1 MADNHPDAQVTRHTT
16 RPWLERVKGLLQL
29 RDFRL
34 MWIAGGLDNTG
45 RWMDSVV
52 MGLLVLNLTD
62 SAFQVALLF
71 VCRWLPMLAFALL
84 SGMIAD
90 RANRWAIMMMSR
102 SVAVIATVAIMA
114 LVITDIVEP
123 WHVFIAS
130 FFLGLLFVMEFP
142 SRRSLIYDLVGS
154 DRIVSAMSL
163 ETINSTLGK
172 FVGPFMAGMLIEL
185 TDFSGTYGF
194 LVAVYVISFGLILV
208 MRGRGPVRAVS
219 SYAFWRTVSRG
230 FKYSVNNSVI
240 RSVLIITLIMN
251 AMAFSVESLF
261 PVVARDHLGVGAG
274 LTGILISAQAI
285 GSLAAAS
292 VIASLA
298 VIRYHGR
305 IFCLGLALQLL
316 SLLFFALS
324 PWYPV
329 SFLMLLLAG
338 LGAAGYSTMQSTI
351 ILISSE
357 PEMRGTAL
365 GMLGQCIGVAAV
377 GGLAVGIVA
386 NFFSAHIAV
395 AISVSLGL
403 ALLVPAMF
411 FSPLVRSPITPP
423 SGTAESTIP
432 KPI

>member
-1 MADNHPDAQVTRHTT
+1 
-16 RPWLERVKGLLQL
+16 
-29 RDFRL
+29 
-34 MWIAGGLDNTG
+34 MWAAGGLDNTG
-45 RWMDSVV
+45 RWMDVVV
-52 MGLLVLNLTD
+52 MGLLVLELTD

-71 VCRWLPMLAFALL
+71 VFRWVPMLAFALI
-84 SGMIAD
+84 SGMVAD
-90 RANRWAIMMMSR
+90 RANRWAIMMVSR
-102 SVAVIATVAIMA
+102 MVAVTTTGAV
-114 LVITDIVEP
+114 LVLVLADAVEP

-130 FFLGLLFVMEFP
+130 FFLGGLFVLEFP

-163 ETINSTLGK
+163 ETINSTLGR
-172 FVGPFMAGMLIEL
+172 FMGPFLAGLLIEL
-185 TDFSGTYGF
+185 TDFSGTYIV
-194 LVAVYVISFGLILV
+194 LMVVYIVAFVLILV
-208 MRGRGPVRAVS
+208 MKGRGPVRAPS
-219 SYAFWRTVSRG
+219 PYAFWSTVSRG
-230 FKYSVNNSVI
+230 FKYSLNNSVI
-240 RSVLIITLIMN
+240 RSVLLITLIMN

-261 PVVARDHLGVGAG
+261 PVVAKNHLGVGPG

-305 IFCLGLALQLL
+305 IFALGLVLQLI

-329 SFLMLLLAG
+329 SFLMLMLAG

-377 GGLAVGIVA
+377 GGLAVGVGA
-386 NFFSAHIAV
+386 NYFSAQAAV
-395 AISVSLGL
+395 AMSVSLGL
-403 ALLVPAMF
+403 LLLIPVLS
-411 FSPLVRSPITPP
+411 FSPLLRRPISPPGE
-423 SGTAESTIP
+423 SAEPT
-432 KPI
+432 

>member
-1 MADNHPDAQVTRHTT
+1 
-16 RPWLERVKGLLQL
+16 
-29 RDFRL
+29 
-34 MWIAGGLDNTG
+34 MWAAGGLDNTG
-45 RWMDSVV
+45 RWMDVVV
-52 MGLLVLNLTD
+52 MGLLVLELTD

-71 VCRWLPMLAFALL
+71 VFRWVPMLAFALI
-84 SGMIAD
+84 SGMVAD
-90 RANRWAIMMMSR
+90 RANRWAIMMVSR
-102 SVAVIATVAIMA
+102 MVAVTTTGAV
-114 LVITDIVEP
+114 LVLVLADAVEP

-130 FFLGLLFVMEFP
+130 FFLGGLFVLEFP

-163 ETINSTLGK
+163 ETINSTLGR
-172 FVGPFMAGMLIEL
+172 FMGPFLAGLLIEL
-185 TDFSGTYGF
+185 TDFSGTYIV
-194 LVAVYVISFGLILV
+194 LMVVYIVAFVLILV
-208 MRGRGPVRAVS
+208 MKGRGPVRAPS
-219 SYAFWRTVSRG
+219 PYAFWSTVSRG
-230 FKYSVNNSVI
+230 FKYSLNNSVI
-240 RSVLIITLIMN
+240 RSVLLITLIMN

-261 PVVARDHLGVGAG
+261 PVVAKNHLGVGAG

-305 IFCLGLALQLL
+305 IFALGLVLQLI

-329 SFLMLLLAG
+329 SFLMLMLAG

-377 GGLAVGIVA
+377 GGLAVGVVA
-386 NFFSAHIAV
+386 NYFSAQAAV
-395 AISVSLGL
+395 AMSVSLGL
-403 ALLVPAMF
+403 LLLIPALS
-411 FSPLVRSPITPP
+411 FSPLLRRPISPP
-423 SGTAESTIP
+423 GEAA
-432 KPI
+432 

>member
-1 MADNHPDAQVTRHTT
+1 MCA
-16 RPWLERVKGLLQL
+16 
-29 RDFRL
+29 
-34 MWIAGGLDNTG
+34 AGGLDNTG
-45 RWMDSVV
+45 RWMDVVV
-52 MGLLVLNLTD
+52 MGLLVLEMTD

-71 VCRWLPMLAFALL
+71 VFRWVPMLAFALI

-90 RANRWAIMMMSR
+90 RANRWAIMMVSR
-102 SVAVIATVAIMA
+102 MVAVAITGA
-114 LVITDIVEP
+114 ILVLVLTGAVEP

-130 FFLGLLFVMEFP
+130 FFLGWLFVLEFP
-142 SRRSLIYDLVGS
+142 SRRSLIYDLVGN

-163 ETINSTLGK
+163 ETINMTLGR
-172 FVGPFMAGMLIEL
+172 FMGPFLAGLLIEL
-185 TDFSGTYGF
+185 TDFSGTYIVLM
-194 LVAVYVISFGLILV
+194 LVYIVAFVLILV
-208 MRGRGPVRAVS
+208 MKGRGPVRAPS
-219 SYAFWRTVSRG
+219 PYAFWNTVSRG

-240 RSVLIITLIMN
+240 RSVLVITLIMN

-261 PVVARDHLGVGAG
+261 PVVAKNHLGVGAG

-298 VIRYHGR
+298 VVRYHGR
-305 IFCLGLALQLL
+305 IFALGLVLQLI

-329 SFLMLLLAG
+329 SFLMLMLAG

-377 GGLAVGIVA
+377 GGLAVGVVA
-386 NFFSAHIAV
+386 NYFSAQAAV
-395 AISVSLGL
+395 AMSVSLGL
-403 ALLVPAMF
+403 LLLIPALS
-411 FSPLVRSPITPP
+411 FSPLLRRPISPP
-423 SGTAESTIP
+423 GEAA
-432 KPI
+432 

>member
-1 MADNHPDAQVTRHTT
+1 M
-16 RPWLERVKGLLQL
+16 KGLLGM

-34 MWIAGGLDNTG
+34 MWAAGGLDNAG
-45 RWMDSVV
+45 RWMDTVV
-52 MGLLVLNLTD
+52 MGLLVLDLTD

-71 VCRWLPMLAFALL
+71 VFRWVPMLAFALL

-90 RANRWAIMMMSR
+90 RANRWAVMMLAR
-102 SVAVIATVAIMA
+102 TVAVAATAVILA
-114 LVITDIVEP
+114 LVLTGAVEP
-123 WHVFIAS
+123 WHLFIAS
-130 FFLGLLFVMEFP
+130 FFLGCLFVMEFP

-154 DRIVSAMSL
+154 ERIVSAMSL
-163 ETINSTLGK
+163 ETINTTIGR
-172 FVGPFMAGMLIEL
+172 FAGPFMAGLLIEF
-185 TDFSGTYGF
+185 TGF
-194 LVAVYVISFGLILV
+194 KGPYLLLLVVYVIAFALIMV
-208 MRGRGPVRAVS
+208 IETRGPVRVKP
-219 SYAFWRTVSRG
+219 SYSFWGTVSRG
-230 FKYSVNNSVI
+230 FKYSLNNSVI

-285 GSLAAAS
+285 GSLAAAT

-298 VIRYHGR
+298 VVRYHGR
-305 IFCLGLALQLL
+305 IFCLGLGLQLL
-316 SLLFFALS
+316 SLLFFAIS
-324 PWYPV
+324 PWYPL

-351 ILISSE
+351 ILISAE

-386 NFFSAHIAV
+386 NFFSAQAAV
-395 AISVSLGL
+395 AMSVSLGL
-403 ALLVPAMF
+403 VLLLPAGF
-411 FSPLVRSPITPP
+411 FSPLVRRPISPPDE
-423 SGTAESTIP
+423 AA
-432 KPI
+432 

>member
-1 MADNHPDAQVTRHTT
+1 MCA
-16 RPWLERVKGLLQL
+16 
-29 RDFRL
+29 
-34 MWIAGGLDNTG
+34 AGGLDNTG
-45 RWMDSVV
+45 RWMDVVV
-52 MGLLVLNLTD
+52 MGLLVLELTD

-71 VCRWLPMLAFALL
+71 VFRWLPMLAFALI
-84 SGMIAD
+84 SGMVAD
-90 RANRWAIMMMSR
+90 RANRWAIMMVSR
-102 SVAVIATVAIMA
+102 MVAVTTTGAV
-114 LVITDIVEP
+114 LVLVLADAVEP

-130 FFLGLLFVMEFP
+130 FFLGGLFVLEFP

-163 ETINSTLGK
+163 ETISMTLGR
-172 FVGPFMAGMLIEL
+172 FMGPFLAGLLIEL
-185 TDFSGTYGF
+185 TDFSGTYIV
-194 LVAVYVISFGLILV
+194 LMVVYIVAFVLILV
-208 MRGRGPVRAVS
+208 MKGRGPVRAPS
-219 SYAFWRTVSRG
+219 PYAFWSTVSRG

-240 RSVLIITLIMN
+240 RSVLVITLIMN

-261 PVVARDHLGVGAG
+261 PVVAKNHLGVGPG

-298 VIRYHGR
+298 VVRYHGR
-305 IFCLGLALQLL
+305 IFALGLVLQLI

-329 SFLMLLLAG
+329 SFLMLMLAG

-377 GGLAVGIVA
+377 GGLAVGVVA
-386 NFFSAHIAV
+386 NYFSAQAAV
-395 AISVSLGL
+395 AMSVSLGL
-403 ALLVPAMF
+403 LLLIPALS
-411 FSPLVRSPITPP
+411 FSPLLRRPISPP
-423 SGTAESTIP
+423 GEAA
-432 KPI
+432 

>member
-1 MADNHPDAQVTRHTT
+1 
-16 RPWLERVKGLLQL
+16 
-29 RDFRL
+29 
-34 MWIAGGLDNTG
+34 MWAAGGLDNTG
-45 RWMDSVV
+45 RWMDVVV
-52 MGLLVLNLTD
+52 MGLLVLELTD

-71 VCRWLPMLAFALL
+71 VFRWVPMLAFALI
-84 SGMIAD
+84 SGMVAD
-90 RANRWAIMMMSR
+90 RANRWASMMVSR
-102 SVAVIATVAIMA
+102 MVAVTTTGAV
-114 LVITDIVEP
+114 LVLVLADAVEP

-130 FFLGLLFVMEFP
+130 FFLGGLFVLEFP

-163 ETINSTLGK
+163 ETINSTLGR
-172 FVGPFMAGMLIEL
+172 FMGPFLAGLLIEL
-185 TDFSGTYGF
+185 TDFSGTYIV
-194 LVAVYVISFGLILV
+194 LMVVYIVAFVLILV
-208 MRGRGPVRAVS
+208 MKGRGPVRAPS
-219 SYAFWRTVSRG
+219 PYAFWSTVSRG
-230 FKYSVNNSVI
+230 FKYSLNNSVI
-240 RSVLIITLIMN
+240 RSVLLITLIMN

-261 PVVARDHLGVGAG
+261 PVVAKNHLGVGPG

-305 IFCLGLALQLL
+305 IFALGLVLQLI

-329 SFLMLLLAG
+329 SFLMLMLAG

-377 GGLAVGIVA
+377 GGLAVGVVA
-386 NFFSAHIAV
+386 NYFSAQAAV
-395 AISVSLGL
+395 AMSVSLGL
-403 ALLVPAMF
+403 LLLIPVLS
-411 FSPLVRSPITPP
+411 FSPLLRRPISPPGE
-423 SGTAESTIP
+423 SAEPT
-432 KPI
+432 

>member
-1 MADNHPDAQVTRHTT
+1 
-16 RPWLERVKGLLQL
+16 
-29 RDFRL
+29 
-34 MWIAGGLDNTG
+34 MWAAGGLDNTG
-45 RWMDSVV
+45 RWMDVVV
-52 MGLLVLNLTD
+52 MGLLVLELTD

-71 VCRWLPMLAFALL
+71 VFRWVPMLAFALI
-84 SGMIAD
+84 SGMVAD
-90 RANRWAIMMMSR
+90 RANRWAIMMVSR
-102 SVAVIATVAIMA
+102 MVAVTTTGAV
-114 LVITDIVEP
+114 LVLVLADAVEP

-130 FFLGLLFVMEFP
+130 FFLGGLFVLEFP

-163 ETINSTLGK
+163 ETINSTLGR
-172 FVGPFMAGMLIEL
+172 FMGPFLAGLLIEL
-185 TDFSGTYGF
+185 TDFSGTYIV
-194 LVAVYVISFGLILV
+194 LMVVYIVAFVFILV
-208 MRGRGPVRAVS
+208 MKGRGPVRAPS
-219 SYAFWRTVSRG
+219 PYAFWSTVSRG
-230 FKYSVNNSVI
+230 FKYSLNNSVI
-240 RSVLIITLIMN
+240 RSVLLITLIMN

-261 PVVARDHLGVGAG
+261 PVVAKNHLGVGPG

-305 IFCLGLALQLL
+305 IFALGLVLQLI

-329 SFLMLLLAG
+329 SFLMLMLAG

-377 GGLAVGIVA
+377 GGLAVGVVA
-386 NFFSAHIAV
+386 NYFSAQAAV
-395 AISVSLGL
+395 AMSVSLGL
-403 ALLVPAMF
+403 LLLIPVLS
-411 FSPLVRSPITPP
+411 FSPLLRRPISPPGE
-423 SGTAESTIP
+423 SAEPT
-432 KPI
+432 

>member
-1 MADNHPDAQVTRHTT
+1 
-16 RPWLERVKGLLQL
+16 
-29 RDFRL
+29 
-34 MWIAGGLDNTG
+34 MWAAGGLDNTG
-45 RWMDSVV
+45 RWMDVVV
-52 MGLLVLNLTD
+52 MGLLVLELTD

-71 VCRWLPMLAFALL
+71 VFRWVPMLAFALI
-84 SGMIAD
+84 SGMVAD
-90 RANRWAIMMMSR
+90 RANRWAIMMVSR
-102 SVAVIATVAIMA
+102 MVAVTTTGAV
-114 LVITDIVEP
+114 LVLVLADAVEP

-130 FFLGLLFVMEFP
+130 FFLGGLFVLEFP

-163 ETINSTLGK
+163 ETINSTLGR
-172 FVGPFMAGMLIEL
+172 FMGPFLAGLLIEL
-185 TDFSGTYGF
+185 TDFSGTYIV
-194 LVAVYVISFGLILV
+194 LMVVYIVAFVLILV
-208 MRGRGPVRAVS
+208 MKGRGPVRAPS
-219 SYAFWRTVSRG
+219 PYAFWNTVSRG
-230 FKYSVNNSVI
+230 FKYSLNNSVI
-240 RSVLIITLIMN
+240 RSVLLITLIMN

-261 PVVARDHLGVGAG
+261 PVVAKNHLGVGPG

-305 IFCLGLALQLL
+305 IFALGLVLQLI

-329 SFLMLLLAG
+329 SFLMLMLAG

-377 GGLAVGIVA
+377 GGLAVGVVA
-386 NFFSAHIAV
+386 NYFSAQAAV
-395 AISVSLGL
+395 AMSVSLGL
-403 ALLVPAMF
+403 LLLIPVLS
-411 FSPLVRSPITPP
+411 FSPLLRRPISPPGE
-423 SGTAESTIP
+423 SAEPT
-432 KPI
+432 

>member
-1 MADNHPDAQVTRHTT
+1 M
-16 RPWLERVKGLLQL
+16 

-34 MWIAGGLDNTG
+34 MWAAGGLDNAG
-45 RWMDSVV
+45 RWMDTVV
-52 MGLLVLNLTD
+52 MGLLVLDLTD

-71 VCRWLPMLAFALL
+71 VFRWVPMLAFALL

-90 RANRWAIMMMSR
+90 RANRWAVMMLAR
-102 SVAVIATVAIMA
+102 TVAVAATAVILA
-114 LVITDIVEP
+114 LVLTGAVEP
-123 WHVFIAS
+123 WHLFIAS
-130 FFLGLLFVMEFP
+130 FFLGCLFVMEFP

-154 DRIVSAMSL
+154 ERIVSAMSL
-163 ETINSTLGK
+163 ETINTTIGR
-172 FVGPFMAGMLIEL
+172 FAGPFMAGLLIEF
-185 TDFSGTYGF
+185 TGF
-194 LVAVYVISFGLILV
+194 KGPYLLLLVVYVIAFALIMV
-208 MRGRGPVRAVS
+208 IETRGPVRVKP
-219 SYAFWRTVSRG
+219 SYSFWGTVSRG
-230 FKYSVNNSVI
+230 FKYSLNNSVI

-285 GSLAAAS
+285 GSLAAAT

-298 VIRYHGR
+298 VVRYHGR
-305 IFCLGLALQLL
+305 IFCLGLGLQLL
-316 SLLFFALS
+316 SLLFFAIS
-324 PWYPV
+324 PWYPL

-351 ILISSE
+351 ILISAE

-386 NFFSAHIAV
+386 NLFSAQAAV
-395 AISVSLGL
+395 AMSVSLGL
-403 ALLVPAMF
+403 VLLLPAVF
-411 FSPLVRSPITPP
+411 FSPLVRRPISPPDE
-423 SGTAESTIP
+423 AA
-432 KPI
+432 

>member
-1 MADNHPDAQVTRHTT
+1 
-16 RPWLERVKGLLQL
+16 
-29 RDFRL
+29 
-34 MWIAGGLDNTG
+34 MWAAGGLDNTG
-45 RWMDSVV
+45 RWMDVVV
-52 MGLLVLNLTD
+52 MGLLVLELTD

-71 VCRWLPMLAFALL
+71 VFRWVPMLAFALI
-84 SGMIAD
+84 SGMVAD
-90 RANRWAIMMMSR
+90 RANRWAIMMVSR
-102 SVAVIATVAIMA
+102 MVAVTTTGAV
-114 LVITDIVEP
+114 LVLVLADAVEP

-130 FFLGLLFVMEFP
+130 FFLGGLFVLEFP

-163 ETINSTLGK
+163 ETINSTLGR
-172 FVGPFMAGMLIEL
+172 FMGPFLAGLLIEL
-185 TDFSGTYGF
+185 TDFSGTYIV
-194 LVAVYVISFGLILV
+194 LMVVYIVAFVLILV
-208 MRGRGPVRAVS
+208 MKGRGPVRAPS
-219 SYAFWRTVSRG
+219 PYAFWSTVSRG
-230 FKYSVNNSVI
+230 FKYSLNNSVI
-240 RSVLIITLIMN
+240 RSVLLITLIMN

-261 PVVARDHLGVGAG
+261 PVVAKNHLGVGPG

-305 IFCLGLALQLL
+305 IFALGLVLQLI

-329 SFLMLLLAG
+329 SFLMLMLAG

-377 GGLAVGIVA
+377 GGLAVGVVA
-386 NFFSAHIAV
+386 NYFSAQAAV
-395 AISVSLGL
+395 AMSVSLGL
-403 ALLVPAMF
+403 LLLIPVLS
-411 FSPLVRSPITPP
+411 FSPLLRRPISPPGE
-423 SGTAESTIP
+423 SAEPT
-432 KPI
+432 

>member
-1 MADNHPDAQVTRHTT
+1 
-16 RPWLERVKGLLQL
+16 
-29 RDFRL
+29 
-34 MWIAGGLDNTG
+34 MWAAGGLDNTG
-45 RWMDSVV
+45 RWMDVVV
-52 MGLLVLNLTD
+52 MGLLVLELTD

-71 VCRWLPMLAFALL
+71 VFRWVPMLAFALI
-84 SGMIAD
+84 SGMVAD
-90 RANRWAIMMMSR
+90 RANRWAIMMVSR
-102 SVAVIATVAIMA
+102 MVAVTTTGAV
-114 LVITDIVEP
+114 LVLVLADAVEP

-130 FFLGLLFVMEFP
+130 FFLGGLFVLEFP

-163 ETINSTLGK
+163 ETINSTLGR
-172 FVGPFMAGMLIEL
+172 FMGPFLAGLLIEL
-185 TDFSGTYGF
+185 TDFSGTYIV
-194 LVAVYVISFGLILV
+194 LMVVYIVAFVLILV
-208 MRGRGPVRAVS
+208 MKGRGPVRAPS
-219 SYAFWRTVSRG
+219 PYAFWSTVSRG
-230 FKYSVNNSVI
+230 FKYSLNNSVI
-240 RSVLIITLIMN
+240 RSVLLITLIMN

-261 PVVARDHLGVGAG
+261 PVVAKNHLGVGPG

-305 IFCLGLALQLL
+305 IFALGLVLQLI

-329 SFLMLLLAG
+329 SFLMLMLAG

-377 GGLAVGIVA
+377 GGLAVGVVA
-386 NFFSAHIAV
+386 NYFSAQAAV
-395 AISVSLGL
+395 AMSVSLGL
-403 ALLVPAMF
+403 LLLIPVLS
-411 FSPLVRSPITPP
+411 FSPLLRRPISSPGA
-423 SGTAESTIP
+423 SAEPT
-432 KPI
+432 

>member
-1 MADNHPDAQVTRHTT
+1 
-16 RPWLERVKGLLQL
+16 
-29 RDFRL
+29 
-34 MWIAGGLDNTG
+34 MWAAGGLDNTG
-45 RWMDSVV
+45 RWMDVVV
-52 MGLLVLNLTD
+52 MGLLVLEMTD

-71 VCRWLPMLAFALL
+71 VFRWAPMLAFALI
-84 SGMIAD
+84 SGMVAD
-90 RANRWAIMMMSR
+90 RANRWAIMMVSR
-102 SVAVIATVAIMA
+102 MVAVTTTGAV
-114 LVITDIVEP
+114 LVLVLADAVEP

-130 FFLGLLFVMEFP
+130 LFLGGLFVLEFP

-163 ETINSTLGK
+163 ETINSTLGR
-172 FVGPFMAGMLIEL
+172 FMGPFLAGLLIEL
-185 TDFSGTYGF
+185 TDFSGTYIVLM
-194 LVAVYVISFGLILV
+194 LVYIVAFVLILV
-208 MRGRGPVRAVS
+208 MKGRGPVRAPS
-219 SYAFWRTVSRG
+219 PYAFWNTVSRG

-240 RSVLIITLIMN
+240 RSVLVITLIMN

-261 PVVARDHLGVGAG
+261 PVVAKNHLGVVAG

-298 VIRYHGR
+298 VVRYHGR
-305 IFCLGLALQLL
+305 IFALGLVLQLI

-329 SFLMLLLAG
+329 SFLMLMLAG

-377 GGLAVGIVA
+377 GGLAVGVVA
-386 NFFSAHIAV
+386 NYFSAQAAV
-395 AISVSLGL
+395 AMSVSLGL
-403 ALLVPAMF
+403 LLLIPALS
-411 FSPLVRSPITPP
+411 FSPLLRRPISPP
-423 SGTAESTIP
+423 GEAA
-432 KPI
+432 

>member
-1 MADNHPDAQVTRHTT
+1 
-16 RPWLERVKGLLQL
+16 
-29 RDFRL
+29 
-34 MWIAGGLDNTG
+34 
-45 RWMDSVV
+45 
-52 MGLLVLNLTD
+52 
-62 SAFQVALLF
+62 
-71 VCRWLPMLAFALL
+71 
-84 SGMIAD
+84 
-90 RANRWAIMMMSR
+90 
-102 SVAVIATVAIMA
+102 
-114 LVITDIVEP
+114 
-123 WHVFIAS
+123 
-130 FFLGLLFVMEFP
+130 MEFP

-154 DRIVSAMSL
+154 ERIVSAMSL

-172 FVGPFMAGMLIEL
+172 FAGPFMAGLLIEL
-185 TDFSGTYGF
+185 SGFSGTYGV
-194 LVAVYVISFGLILV
+194 LATVYVIAFILILV
-208 MRGRGPVRAVS
+208 MQGRGPVRTPS
-219 SYAFWRTVSRG
+219 PYAFWNTVSRG
-230 FKYSVNNSVI
+230 FKYSVNSSVI
-240 RSVLIITLIMN
+240 RSVLIVTLIMN

-298 VIRYHGR
+298 MVRYHGR

-324 PWYPV
+324 PWYSV

-377 GGLAVGIVA
+377 GGVAVGIVA
-386 NFFSAHIAV
+386 NFFSANIAV
-395 AISVSLGL
+395 ALSVSLGL
-403 ALLVPAMF
+403 VLLIPTMF
-411 FSPLVRSPITPP
+411 LSPLIRHPISRPDATP
-423 SGTAESTIP
+423 
-432 KPI
+432 

>member
-1 MADNHPDAQVTRHTT
+1 MADTQPAWQAPK
-16 RPWLERVKGLLQL
+16 PWSERVKGLLQL

-34 MWIAGGLDNTG
+34 MWAAGGLDNTG
-45 RWMDSVV
+45 RWMDVVV
-52 MGLLVLNLTD
+52 MGLLVLELTD

-71 VCRWLPMLAFALL
+71 VFRWVPMLAFALI

-90 RANRWAIMMMSR
+90 RANRWAIMMVSR
-102 SVAVIATVAIMA
+102 MVAVATTGAILA
-114 LVITDIVEP
+114 LVLTGAVEP

-130 FFLGLLFVMEFP
+130 FFLGWLFVLEFP
-142 SRRSLIYDLVGS
+142 SRRSLIYDFVGS

-163 ETINSTLGK
+163 ETISMTLGR
-172 FVGPFMAGMLIEL
+172 FMGPFLAGLLIEL
-185 TDFSGTYGF
+185 TDFSGTYIVLM
-194 LVAVYVISFGLILV
+194 LVYIVAFVLILV
-208 MRGRGPVRAVS
+208 MKGRGPARAPS
-219 SYAFWRTVSRG
+219 PYAFWNTVSRG
-230 FKYSVNNSVI
+230 FKYSLNNSVI
-240 RSVLIITLIMN
+240 RSVLLITLIMN

-261 PVVARDHLGVGAG
+261 PVVAKNHLGVGAG

-298 VIRYHGR
+298 VVRYHGR
-305 IFCLGLALQLL
+305 IFALGLVLQLI

-329 SFLMLLLAG
+329 SFLMLMLAG

-377 GGLAVGIVA
+377 GGLAVGVVA
-386 NFFSAHIAV
+386 NYFSAQAAV
-395 AISVSLGL
+395 AMSVSLGL
-403 ALLVPAMF
+403 LLLIPALS
-411 FSPLVRSPITPP
+411 FSPLLRRPISPP
-423 SGTAESTIP
+423 GEAA
-432 KPI
+432 

>member
-1 MADNHPDAQVTRHTT
+1 MADNQSKSKVTSHTS
-16 RPWLERVKGLLQL
+16 RPWFERVKGLLEL

-34 MWIAGGLDNTG
+34 MWAAGGLDNTG

-71 VCRWLPMLAFALL
+71 VFRWLPMLAFAFL
-84 SGMIAD
+84 SGMVAD
-90 RANRWAIMMMSR
+90 RSNRWAIMVMAR
-102 SVAVIATVAIMA
+102 SVAVIATTAIMVLLIA
-114 LVITDIVEP
+114 DIVEP

-130 FFLGLLFVMEFP
+130 FFLGLLFVLEFP

-154 DRIVSAMSL
+154 DRIVGAMSL

-172 FVGPFMAGMLIEL
+172 FVGPFMAGLLIEL
-185 TDFSGTYGF
+185 TDFSGTYCF
-194 LVAVYVISFGLILV
+194 LVAVYVTSLVLIV
-208 MRGRGPVRAVS
+208 MMKGRGPTRS
-219 SYAFWRTVSRG
+219 TFSYAFWRTVSQG
-230 FKYSVNNSVI
+230 FKYSLSNSVI

-298 VIRYHGR
+298 AIRYHGR

-329 SFLMLLLAG
+329 SFFMLLLAG

-411 FSPLVRSPITPP
+411 FSPLIRRPITPP
-423 SGTAESTIP
+423 GEANESS
-432 KPI
+432 

>member
-1 MADNHPDAQVTRHTT
+1 
-16 RPWLERVKGLLQL
+16 
-29 RDFRL
+29 
-34 MWIAGGLDNTG
+34 MWAAGGLDNTG
-45 RWMDSVV
+45 RWMDVVV
-52 MGLLVLNLTD
+52 MGLLVLELTD

-71 VCRWLPMLAFALL
+71 VFRWVPMLAFALI
-84 SGMIAD
+84 SGMVAD
-90 RANRWAIMMMSR
+90 RANRWAIMMVSR
-102 SVAVIATVAIMA
+102 MVAVTTTGAV
-114 LVITDIVEP
+114 LVLVLADAVEP

-130 FFLGLLFVMEFP
+130 FFLGGLFVLEFP

-163 ETINSTLGK
+163 ETINSTLGR
-172 FVGPFMAGMLIEL
+172 FMGPFLAGLLIEL
-185 TDFSGTYGF
+185 TDFSGTYIV
-194 LVAVYVISFGLILV
+194 LMVVYIVAFVLILV
-208 MRGRGPVRAVS
+208 MKGRGPVRAPS
-219 SYAFWRTVSRG
+219 PYAFWSTVSRG
-230 FKYSVNNSVI
+230 FKYSLNNSVI
-240 RSVLIITLIMN
+240 RSVLLITLIMN

-261 PVVARDHLGVGAG
+261 PVVAKNHLGVGPG

-305 IFCLGLALQLL
+305 IFALGLVLQLI

-329 SFLMLLLAG
+329 SFLMLMLAG

-377 GGLAVGIVA
+377 GGLAVGVVA
-386 NFFSAHIAV
+386 NYFSAQAAV
-395 AISVSLGL
+395 AMSVSLGL
-403 ALLVPAMF
+403 LLLIPVLS
-411 FSPLVRSPITPP
+411 FSPLLRRPITSPGE
-423 SGTAESTIP
+423 SAEPT
-432 KPI
+432 

>member
-1 MADNHPDAQVTRHTT
+1 
-16 RPWLERVKGLLQL
+16 
-29 RDFRL
+29 
-34 MWIAGGLDNTG
+34 MWAAGGLDNTG
-45 RWMDSVV
+45 RWMDVVV
-52 MGLLVLNLTD
+52 MGLLVLELTD

-71 VCRWLPMLAFALL
+71 VFRWVPMLAFALI
-84 SGMIAD
+84 SGMVAD
-90 RANRWAIMMMSR
+90 RANRWAIMMVSR
-102 SVAVIATVAIMA
+102 MVAVTTTGAV
-114 LVITDIVEP
+114 LVLVLADAVEP

-130 FFLGLLFVMEFP
+130 FFLGGLFVLEFP

-163 ETINSTLGK
+163 ETINSTLGR
-172 FVGPFMAGMLIEL
+172 FMGPFLAGLLIEL
-185 TDFSGTYGF
+185 TDFSGTYIV
-194 LVAVYVISFGLILV
+194 LMVVYIVAFVLILV
-208 MRGRGPVRAVS
+208 MKGRGPVRAPS
-219 SYAFWRTVSRG
+219 PYAFWNTVSRG

-240 RSVLIITLIMN
+240 RSVLVITLIMN

-261 PVVARDHLGVGAG
+261 PVVAKNHLGVGAG

-298 VIRYHGR
+298 VVRYHGR
-305 IFCLGLALQLL
+305 IFALGLVLQLI

-329 SFLMLLLAG
+329 SFLMLMLAG

-377 GGLAVGIVA
+377 GGLAVGVVA
-386 NFFSAHIAV
+386 NYFSAQAAV
-395 AISVSLGL
+395 AMSVSLGL
-403 ALLVPAMF
+403 LLLIPALS
-411 FSPLVRSPITPP
+411 FSPLLRRPISPP
-423 SGTAESTIP
+423 GEAA
-432 KPI
+432 

>member
-1 MADNHPDAQVTRHTT
+1 
-16 RPWLERVKGLLQL
+16 
-29 RDFRL
+29 
-34 MWIAGGLDNTG
+34 
-45 RWMDSVV
+45 MDVVV
-52 MGLLVLNLTD
+52 MGLLVLELTD

-71 VCRWLPMLAFALL
+71 VFRWVPMLAFALI
-84 SGMIAD
+84 SGMVAD
-90 RANRWAIMMMSR
+90 RANRWAIMMVSR
-102 SVAVIATVAIMA
+102 MVAVTTTGAV
-114 LVITDIVEP
+114 LVLVLADAVEP

-130 FFLGLLFVMEFP
+130 FFLGGLFVLEFP

-163 ETINSTLGK
+163 ETINSTLGR
-172 FVGPFMAGMLIEL
+172 FMGPFLAGLLIEL
-185 TDFSGTYGF
+185 TDFSGTYIV
-194 LVAVYVISFGLILV
+194 LMVVYIVAFVLILV
-208 MRGRGPVRAVS
+208 MKGRGPVRAPS
-219 SYAFWRTVSRG
+219 PYAFWSTVSRG
-230 FKYSVNNSVI
+230 FKYSLNNSVI
-240 RSVLIITLIMN
+240 RSVLLITLIMN

-261 PVVARDHLGVGAG
+261 PVVAKNHLGVGPG

-305 IFCLGLALQLL
+305 IFALGLVLQLI

-329 SFLMLLLAG
+329 SFLMLMLAG

-377 GGLAVGIVA
+377 GGLAVGVVA
-386 NFFSAHIAV
+386 NYFSAQAAV
-395 AISVSLGL
+395 AMSVSLGL
-403 ALLVPAMF
+403 LLLIPVLS
-411 FSPLVRSPITPP
+411 FSPLLRRPISPPGE
-423 SGTAESTIP
+423 SAEST
-432 KPI
+432 

>member
-1 MADNHPDAQVTRHTT
+1 
-16 RPWLERVKGLLQL
+16 
-29 RDFRL
+29 
-34 MWIAGGLDNTG
+34 MWAAGGLDNTG
-45 RWMDSVV
+45 RWMDVVV
-52 MGLLVLNLTD
+52 MGLLVLELTD

-71 VCRWLPMLAFALL
+71 VFRWVPMLAFALI
-84 SGMIAD
+84 SGMVAD
-90 RANRWAIMMMSR
+90 RANRWAIMMVSR
-102 SVAVIATVAIMA
+102 MVAVTTTGAV
-114 LVITDIVEP
+114 LVLVLADAVEP

-130 FFLGLLFVMEFP
+130 FFLGGLFVLEFP

-163 ETINSTLGK
+163 ETINSTLGR
-172 FVGPFMAGMLIEL
+172 FMGPFLAGLLIEL
-185 TDFSGTYGF
+185 TDFSGTYIV
-194 LVAVYVISFGLILV
+194 LMVVYIVAFVLILV
-208 MRGRGPVRAVS
+208 MKGRGPVRAPS
-219 SYAFWRTVSRG
+219 PYAFWSTVSRG
-230 FKYSVNNSVI
+230 FKYSLNNSVI
-240 RSVLIITLIMN
+240 RSVLLITLIMN

-261 PVVARDHLGVGAG
+261 PVVAKNHLGVGPG

-305 IFCLGLALQLL
+305 IFALGLVLQLI

-329 SFLMLLLAG
+329 SFLMLMLAG

-365 GMLGQCIGVAAV
+365 GMLGQCIGVAAG
-377 GGLAVGIVA
+377 GGLAVGVVA
-386 NFFSAHIAV
+386 NYFSAQAAV
-395 AISVSLGL
+395 AMSVSLGL
-403 ALLVPAMF
+403 LLLIPVLS
-411 FSPLVRSPITPP
+411 FSPLLRRPISPPGE
-423 SGTAESTIP
+423 SAEPT
-432 KPI
+432 

>member
-1 MADNHPDAQVTRHTT
+1 MCA
-16 RPWLERVKGLLQL
+16 
-29 RDFRL
+29 
-34 MWIAGGLDNTG
+34 AGGLDNTG
-45 RWMDSVV
+45 RWMDVVV
-52 MGLLVLNLTD
+52 MGLLVLEMTD

-71 VCRWLPMLAFALL
+71 VFRWLPMLAFALI

-90 RANRWAIMMMSR
+90 RANRWAIMMVSR
-102 SVAVIATVAIMA
+102 MVAVATTGAILA
-114 LVITDIVEP
+114 LVLTGAVEP

-130 FFLGLLFVMEFP
+130 FFLGWLFVLEFP
-142 SRRSLIYDLVGS
+142 SRRSLIYDFVGS

-163 ETINSTLGK
+163 ETISMTLGR
-172 FVGPFMAGMLIEL
+172 FMGPFLAGLLIEL
-185 TDFSGTYGF
+185 TDFSGTYIV
-194 LVAVYVISFGLILV
+194 LMVVYIVAFVLILV
-208 MRGRGPVRAVS
+208 MKGRGPVRAPS
-219 SYAFWRTVSRG
+219 PYAFWSTVSRG

-240 RSVLIITLIMN
+240 RSVLVITLIMN
-251 AMAFSVESLF
+251 SMAFSVESLF
-261 PVVARDHLGVGAG
+261 PVVAKNHLGVGAG

-298 VIRYHGR
+298 VVRYHGR
-305 IFCLGLALQLL
+305 IFALGLVLQLI

-329 SFLMLLLAG
+329 SFLMLMLAG

-377 GGLAVGIVA
+377 GGLAVGVVA
-386 NFFSAHIAV
+386 NYFSAQAAV
-395 AISVSLGL
+395 AMSVSLGL
-403 ALLVPAMF
+403 LLLIPALS
-411 FSPLVRSPITPP
+411 FSPLLRRPISPPGEVEEPT
-423 SGTAESTIP
+423 
-432 KPI
+432 

>member
-1 MADNHPDAQVTRHTT
+1 
-16 RPWLERVKGLLQL
+16 
-29 RDFRL
+29 
-34 MWIAGGLDNTG
+34 MWAAGGLDNTG
-45 RWMDSVV
+45 RWMDVVV
-52 MGLLVLNLTD
+52 MGLLVLELTD

-71 VCRWLPMLAFALL
+71 VFRWVPMLAFALI
-84 SGMIAD
+84 SGMVAD
-90 RANRWAIMMMSR
+90 RANRWAIMMVSR
-102 SVAVIATVAIMA
+102 MVAVTTTGAV
-114 LVITDIVEP
+114 LVLVLADAVEP

-130 FFLGLLFVMEFP
+130 FFLGGLFVLEFP

-163 ETINSTLGK
+163 ETINSTLGR
-172 FVGPFMAGMLIEL
+172 FMGPFLAGLLIEL
-185 TDFSGTYGF
+185 TDFSGTYIV
-194 LVAVYVISFGLILV
+194 LMVVYIVAFVLILV
-208 MRGRGPVRAVS
+208 MKGRGPVRAPS
-219 SYAFWRTVSRG
+219 PYAFWSTVSRG
-230 FKYSVNNSVI
+230 FKYSLNNSVI
-240 RSVLIITLIMN
+240 RSVLLITLIMN

-261 PVVARDHLGVGAG
+261 PVVAKNHLGVGPG

-298 VIRYHGR
+298 VVRYHGR
-305 IFCLGLALQLL
+305 IFALGLVLQLI

-329 SFLMLLLAG
+329 SFLMLMLAG

-377 GGLAVGIVA
+377 GGLAVGVVA
-386 NFFSAHIAV
+386 NYFSAQAAV
-395 AISVSLGL
+395 AMSVSLGL
-403 ALLVPAMF
+403 LLLIPALS
-411 FSPLVRSPITPP
+411 FSPLLRRPISPP
-423 SGTAESTIP
+423 GEAA
-432 KPI
+432 

>member
-1 MADNHPDAQVTRHTT
+1 
-16 RPWLERVKGLLQL
+16 
-29 RDFRL
+29 
-34 MWIAGGLDNTG
+34 MWAAGGLDNTG
-45 RWMDSVV
+45 RWMDVVV
-52 MGLLVLNLTD
+52 MGLLVLELTD

-71 VCRWLPMLAFALL
+71 VFRWVPMLAFALI
-84 SGMIAD
+84 SGMVAD
-90 RANRWAIMMMSR
+90 RANRWAIMMVSR
-102 SVAVIATVAIMA
+102 MVAVTTTGAV
-114 LVITDIVEP
+114 LVLVLADAVEP

-130 FFLGLLFVMEFP
+130 FFLGGLFVLEFP

-163 ETINSTLGK
+163 ETINSTLGR
-172 FVGPFMAGMLIEL
+172 FMGPFLAGLLIEL
-185 TDFSGTYGF
+185 TDFSGTYIV
-194 LVAVYVISFGLILV
+194 LMVVYIVAFVLILV
-208 MRGRGPVRAVS
+208 MKGRGPVRAPS
-219 SYAFWRTVSRG
+219 PYAFWSTVSRG
-230 FKYSVNNSVI
+230 FKYSLNNSVI
-240 RSVLIITLIMN
+240 RSVLLITLIMN

-261 PVVARDHLGVGAG
+261 PVVAKNHLGVGPG

-305 IFCLGLALQLL
+305 IFALGLVLQLI

-329 SFLMLLLAG
+329 SFLMLMLAG

-377 GGLAVGIVA
+377 GGLAVGVVA
-386 NFFSAHIAV
+386 NYFSAQAAV
-395 AISVSLGL
+395 AMSVSLGL
-403 ALLVPAMF
+403 LLLIPVLS
-411 FSPLVRSPITPP
+411 FSPLLRRPISPPGE
-423 SGTAESTIP
+423 SAEST
-432 KPI
+432 

>member
-1 MADNHPDAQVTRHTT
+1 
-16 RPWLERVKGLLQL
+16 
-29 RDFRL
+29 
-34 MWIAGGLDNTG
+34 MWAAGGLDNTG
-45 RWMDSVV
+45 RWMDVVV
-52 MGLLVLNLTD
+52 MGLLVLELTD

-71 VCRWLPMLAFALL
+71 VFRWVPMLAFALI

-90 RANRWAIMMMSR
+90 RANRWAIMMVSR
-102 SVAVIATVAIMA
+102 MVAVATTGAILA
-114 LVITDIVEP
+114 LVLTGAVEP

-130 FFLGLLFVMEFP
+130 FFLGWLFVLEFP
-142 SRRSLIYDLVGS
+142 SRRSLIYDLVGN

-163 ETINSTLGK
+163 ETINMTLGR
-172 FVGPFMAGMLIEL
+172 FMGPFLAGLLIEL
-185 TDFSGTYGF
+185 TDFSGTYIVLM
-194 LVAVYVISFGLILV
+194 LVYIAAFVLILV
-208 MRGRGPVRAVS
+208 MKGRGPVRAPS
-219 SYAFWRTVSRG
+219 PYAFWNTVSRG
-230 FKYSVNNSVI
+230 FKYSLNNSVI
-240 RSVLIITLIMN
+240 RSVLLITLIMN

-261 PVVARDHLGVGAG
+261 PVVAKNHLGVGPG

-298 VIRYHGR
+298 VVRYHGR
-305 IFCLGLALQLL
+305 IFALGLVLQLI

-329 SFLMLLLAG
+329 SFLMLMLAG

-377 GGLAVGIVA
+377 GGLAVGVVA
-386 NFFSAHIAV
+386 NYFSAQAAV
-395 AISVSLGL
+395 AMSVSLGL
-403 ALLVPAMF
+403 LLLIPALS
-411 FSPLVRSPITPP
+411 FSPLLRRPISPP
-423 SGTAESTIP
+423 GEAA
-432 KPI
+432 

>member
-1 MADNHPDAQVTRHTT
+1 
-16 RPWLERVKGLLQL
+16 VKGLLGM

-34 MWIAGGLDNTG
+34 MWAAGGLDNAG
-45 RWMDSVV
+45 RWMDTVV
-52 MGLLVLNLTD
+52 MGLLVLDLTD

-71 VCRWLPMLAFALL
+71 VFRWVPMLAFALL

-90 RANRWAIMMMSR
+90 RANRWAVMMLAR
-102 SVAVIATVAIMA
+102 TVAVAATAVILA
-114 LVITDIVEP
+114 LVLTGAVEP
-123 WHVFIAS
+123 WHLFIAS
-130 FFLGLLFVMEFP
+130 FFLGCLFVMEFP

-154 DRIVSAMSL
+154 ERIVSAMSL
-163 ETINSTLGK
+163 ETINTTIGR
-172 FVGPFMAGMLIEL
+172 FAGPFMAGLLIEF
-185 TDFSGTYGF
+185 TGF
-194 LVAVYVISFGLILV
+194 KGPYLLLLVVYVIAFALIMV
-208 MRGRGPVRAVS
+208 IETRGPVRVKP
-219 SYAFWRTVSRG
+219 SYSFWGTVSRG
-230 FKYSVNNSVI
+230 FKYSLNNSVI

-285 GSLAAAS
+285 GSLAAAT

-298 VIRYHGR
+298 VVRYHGR
-305 IFCLGLALQLL
+305 IFCLGLGLQLL
-316 SLLFFALS
+316 SLLFFAIS
-324 PWYPV
+324 PWYPL

-351 ILISSE
+351 ILISAE

-386 NFFSAHIAV
+386 NLFSAQAAV
-395 AISVSLGL
+395 AMSVSLGL
-403 ALLVPAMF
+403 VLLLPAVF
-411 FSPLVRSPITPP
+411 FSPLVRRPISPPDE
-423 SGTAESTIP
+423 AA
-432 KPI
+432 

>member
-1 MADNHPDAQVTRHTT
+1 
-16 RPWLERVKGLLQL
+16 
-29 RDFRL
+29 
-34 MWIAGGLDNTG
+34 MWAAGGLDNTG
-45 RWMDSVV
+45 RWMDVVV
-52 MGLLVLNLTD
+52 MGLLVLELTD

-71 VCRWLPMLAFALL
+71 VFRWVPMLAFALI

-90 RANRWAIMMMSR
+90 RANRWAIMMVSR
-102 SVAVIATVAIMA
+102 MVAVAITGA
-114 LVITDIVEP
+114 VLVLVLTGAVEP

-130 FFLGLLFVMEFP
+130 FFLGWLFVLEFP
-142 SRRSLIYDLVGS
+142 SRRSLIYDFVGS

-163 ETINSTLGK
+163 ETISMTLGR
-172 FVGPFMAGMLIEL
+172 FMGPFLAGLLIEL
-185 TDFSGTYGF
+185 TDFSGTYIV
-194 LVAVYVISFGLILV
+194 LMVVYIVAFVLILV
-208 MRGRGPVRAVS
+208 MKGRGPVRAPS
-219 SYAFWRTVSRG
+219 PYAFWSTVSRG
-230 FKYSVNNSVI
+230 FKYSLNNSVI
-240 RSVLIITLIMN
+240 RSVLLITLIMN

-261 PVVARDHLGVGAG
+261 PVVAKNHLGVGPG

-305 IFCLGLALQLL
+305 IFALGLVLQLI

-329 SFLMLLLAG
+329 SFLMLMLAG

-377 GGLAVGIVA
+377 GGLAVGVVA
-386 NFFSAHIAV
+386 NYFSAQAAV
-395 AISVSLGL
+395 AMSVSLGL
-403 ALLVPAMF
+403 LLLIPVLS
-411 FSPLVRSPITPP
+411 FSPLLRRPISP
-423 SGTAESTIP
+423 SGESAEPT
-432 KPI
+432 

>member
-1 MADNHPDAQVTRHTT
+1 
-16 RPWLERVKGLLQL
+16 
-29 RDFRL
+29 
-34 MWIAGGLDNTG
+34 MWAAGGLDNTG
-45 RWMDSVV
+45 RWMDVVV
-52 MGLLVLNLTD
+52 MGLLVLELTD

-71 VCRWLPMLAFALL
+71 VFRWVPMLAFALI
-84 SGMIAD
+84 SGMVAD
-90 RANRWAIMMMSR
+90 RANRWAIMMVSR
-102 SVAVIATVAIMA
+102 MVAVTTTGAVLVLVLADAVA
-114 LVITDIVEP
+114 P

-130 FFLGLLFVMEFP
+130 FFLGGLFVLEFP

-163 ETINSTLGK
+163 ETINSTLGR
-172 FVGPFMAGMLIEL
+172 FMGPFLAGLLIEL
-185 TDFSGTYGF
+185 TDFSGTYIV
-194 LVAVYVISFGLILV
+194 LMVVYIVAFVLILV
-208 MRGRGPVRAVS
+208 MKGRGPVRAPS
-219 SYAFWRTVSRG
+219 PYAFWSTVSRG
-230 FKYSVNNSVI
+230 FKYSLNNSVI
-240 RSVLIITLIMN
+240 RSVLLITLIMN

-261 PVVARDHLGVGAG
+261 PVVAKNHLGVGPG

-305 IFCLGLALQLL
+305 IFALGLVLQLI

-329 SFLMLLLAG
+329 SFLMLMLAG

-377 GGLAVGIVA
+377 GGLAVGVVA
-386 NFFSAHIAV
+386 NYFSAQAAV
-395 AISVSLGL
+395 AMSVSLGL
-403 ALLVPAMF
+403 LLLIPVLS
-411 FSPLVRSPITPP
+411 FSPLLRRPISPPAG
-423 SGTAESTIP
+423 SAEPT
-432 KPI
+432 

>member
-1 MADNHPDAQVTRHTT
+1 M
-16 RPWLERVKGLLQL
+16 KGLLGM

-34 MWIAGGLDNTG
+34 MWAAGGLDNAG
-45 RWMDSVV
+45 RWMDTVV
-52 MGLLVLNLTD
+52 MGLLVLDLTD

-71 VCRWLPMLAFALL
+71 VFRWVPMLAFALL

-90 RANRWAIMMMSR
+90 RANRWAVMMLAR
-102 SVAVIATVAIMA
+102 TVAVAATAVILA
-114 LVITDIVEP
+114 LVLTGAVEP
-123 WHVFIAS
+123 WHLFIAS
-130 FFLGLLFVMEFP
+130 FFLGCLFVMEFP

-154 DRIVSAMSL
+154 ERIVSAMSL
-163 ETINSTLGK
+163 ETINTTIGR
-172 FVGPFMAGMLIEL
+172 FAGPFMAGLLIEF
-185 TDFSGTYGF
+185 TGF
-194 LVAVYVISFGLILV
+194 KGPYLLLLVVYVIAFALIMV
-208 MRGRGPVRAVS
+208 IETRGPVRVKP
-219 SYAFWRTVSRG
+219 SYSFWGTVSRG
-230 FKYSVNNSVI
+230 FKYSLNNSVI

-285 GSLAAAS
+285 GSLAAAT

-298 VIRYHGR
+298 VVRYHGR
-305 IFCLGLALQLL
+305 IFCLGLGLQLL
-316 SLLFFALS
+316 SLLFFAIS
-324 PWYPV
+324 PWYPL

-351 ILISSE
+351 ILISAE

-386 NFFSAHIAV
+386 NLFSAQAAV
-395 AISVSLGL
+395 AMSVSLGL
-403 ALLVPAMF
+403 VLLLPAVF
-411 FSPLVRSPITPP
+411 FSPLVRRPISPPDE
-423 SGTAESTIP
+423 AA
-432 KPI
+432 

>member
-1 MADNHPDAQVTRHTT
+1 
-16 RPWLERVKGLLQL
+16 
-29 RDFRL
+29 
-34 MWIAGGLDNTG
+34 MWAAGGLDNTG
-45 RWMDSVV
+45 RWMDVVV
-52 MGLLVLNLTD
+52 MGLLVLELTD

-71 VCRWLPMLAFALL
+71 VFRWVPMLAFALI
-84 SGMIAD
+84 SGMVAD
-90 RANRWAIMMMSR
+90 RANRWAIMMVSR
-102 SVAVIATVAIMA
+102 MVAVTTTGAV
-114 LVITDIVEP
+114 LVLVLADAVEP

-130 FFLGLLFVMEFP
+130 FFLGGLFVLEFP

-163 ETINSTLGK
+163 ETISMTLGR
-172 FVGPFMAGMLIEL
+172 FMGPFLAGLLIEL
-185 TDFSGTYGF
+185 TDFSGTYIV
-194 LVAVYVISFGLILV
+194 LMVVYIVAFVLILV
-208 MRGRGPVRAVS
+208 MKGRGPVRAPS
-219 SYAFWRTVSRG
+219 PYAFWSTVSRG
-230 FKYSVNNSVI
+230 FKYSLNNSVI
-240 RSVLIITLIMN
+240 RSVLLITLIMN

-261 PVVARDHLGVGAG
+261 PVVAKNHLGVGPG

-305 IFCLGLALQLL
+305 IFALGLVLQLI

-329 SFLMLLLAG
+329 SFLMLMLAG

-377 GGLAVGIVA
+377 GGLAVGVVA
-386 NFFSAHIAV
+386 NYFSAQAAV
-395 AISVSLGL
+395 AMSVSLGL
-403 ALLVPAMF
+403 LLLIPVLS
-411 FSPLVRSPITPP
+411 FSPLLRRPISPPGE
-423 SGTAESTIP
+423 SAEPT
-432 KPI
+432 

>member
-1 MADNHPDAQVTRHTT
+1 
-16 RPWLERVKGLLQL
+16 
-29 RDFRL
+29 
-34 MWIAGGLDNTG
+34 MWAAGGLDNTG
-45 RWMDSVV
+45 RWMDVVV
-52 MGLLVLNLTD
+52 MGLLVLELTD

-71 VCRWLPMLAFALL
+71 VFRWVPMLAFALI
-84 SGMIAD
+84 SGMVAD
-90 RANRWAIMMMSR
+90 RANRWAIMMVSR
-102 SVAVIATVAIMA
+102 MVAVTTTGAV
-114 LVITDIVEP
+114 LVLVLADAVEP

-130 FFLGLLFVMEFP
+130 FFLGGLFVLEFP

-163 ETINSTLGK
+163 ETINSTLGR
-172 FVGPFMAGMLIEL
+172 FMGPFLAGLLIEL
-185 TDFSGTYGF
+185 TDFSGTYIV
-194 LVAVYVISFGLILV
+194 LMVVYIVAFVLILV
-208 MRGRGPVRAVS
+208 MKGRGPVRAPS
-219 SYAFWRTVSRG
+219 PYAFWNTVSRG

-240 RSVLIITLIMN
+240 RSVLVITLIMN
-251 AMAFSVESLF
+251 SMAFSVESLF
-261 PVVARDHLGVGAG
+261 PVVAKNHLGVGPG

-298 VIRYHGR
+298 VVRYHGR
-305 IFCLGLALQLL
+305 IFALGLVLQLI

-329 SFLMLLLAG
+329 SFLMLMLAG

-377 GGLAVGIVA
+377 GGLAVGVVA
-386 NFFSAHIAV
+386 NYFSAQAAV
-395 AISVSLGL
+395 AMSVSLGL
-403 ALLVPAMF
+403 LLLIPALS
-411 FSPLVRSPITPP
+411 FSPLLRRPISPP
-423 SGTAESTIP
+423 GEAA
-432 KPI
+432 

>member
-1 MADNHPDAQVTRHTT
+1 
-16 RPWLERVKGLLQL
+16 
-29 RDFRL
+29 
-34 MWIAGGLDNTG
+34 MWAAGGLDNTG
-45 RWMDSVV
+45 RWMDVVV
-52 MGLLVLNLTD
+52 MGLLVLELTD

-71 VCRWLPMLAFALL
+71 VFRWVPMLAFALI
-84 SGMIAD
+84 SGMVAD
-90 RANRWAIMMMSR
+90 RANRWAIMMVSR
-102 SVAVIATVAIMA
+102 MVAVTTTGAV
-114 LVITDIVEP
+114 LVLVLADAVEP

-130 FFLGLLFVMEFP
+130 FFLGGLFVLEFP

-163 ETINSTLGK
+163 ETINSTLGR
-172 FVGPFMAGMLIEL
+172 FMGPFLAGLLIEL
-185 TDFSGTYGF
+185 TDFSGTYIV
-194 LVAVYVISFGLILV
+194 LMVVYIVAFVLILV
-208 MRGRGPVRAVS
+208 MKGRGPVRAPS
-219 SYAFWRTVSRG
+219 PYAFWSTVSRG
-230 FKYSVNNSVI
+230 FKYSLNNSVI
-240 RSVLIITLIMN
+240 RSVLLITLIMN

-261 PVVARDHLGVGAG
+261 PVVAKNHLGVGPG

-305 IFCLGLALQLL
+305 IFALGLVLQLI

-329 SFLMLLLAG
+329 SFLMLMLAG

-351 ILISSE
+351 ILISSK

-377 GGLAVGIVA
+377 GGLAVGVVA
-386 NFFSAHIAV
+386 NYFSAQAAV
-395 AISVSLGL
+395 AMSVSLGL
-403 ALLVPAMF
+403 LLLIPVLS
-411 FSPLVRSPITPP
+411 FSPLLRRPISPAGE
-423 SGTAESTIP
+423 SAEPT
-432 KPI
+432 